1 MSDVEKSPPPL
12 LQVHLHLTE
21 PAATERLAAWHLGPG
36 LTALTRAGAI
46 TGWHF
51 VRKGDRWRLRYQPA
65 TADSTDAATAAVDTV
80 MEDFRTTGALSR
92 WTPVI
97 YEPETIAFGGD
108 DAMEAAHRLFHLDSH
123 HTLAYLRAVHA
134 SEVDDQ
140 RRELSLLLGT
150 AMMRGAGLDW
160 YEIGDTWAKIA
171 QHRPT
176 VPETDGGRR
185 LHQTVAVLL
194 QADTG
199 PTSALLTT
207 GQLAFAAPWFA
218 AFTACGRGLRTL
230 ADSGRLRR
238 GLRAVLAHHQ
248 LFHSNRLG
256 LTHDHQAL
264 LAHAAT
270 ATVLEPTQE
279 PA

>member
-1 MSDVEKSPPPL
+1 MT
-12 LQVHLHLTE
+12 Q
-21 PAATERLAAWHLGPG
+21 RLGPA
-36 LTALTRAGAI
+36 LTALTHTGGI

-51 VRKGDRWRLRYQPA
+51 LRKGDRWRLRYQPA
-65 TADSTDAATAAVDTV
+65 TADSAGAASAAVDAV
-80 MEDFRTTGALSR
+80 LEDFRATGAITH

-97 YEPETIAFGGD
+97 YEPETIAFGGEA
-108 DAMEAAHRLFHLDSH
+108 AMEVAHRLFHRDSL
-123 HTLAYLRAVHA
+123 HTLDYLRAVH
-134 SEVDDQ
+134 STERDDQ

-176 VPETDGGRR
+176 APETDGGRR

-218 AFTACGRGLRTL
+218 AFTACGRDLRTL

-248 LFHSNRLG
+248 FFHSNRLG

-279 PA
+279 PS